1 MKLKPSESV
10 EDQVR
15 RMGRADFAAG
25 VSRDLGQQ
33 TWMPSSQARIH
44 WLEGWDSA
52 KQQGFQQTTFDFG
65 DTPCSIEIETNH
77 Q

>member
-1 MKLKPSESV
+1 
-10 EDQVR
+10 
-15 RMGRADFAAG
+15 MGRTDFAAG

-33 TWMPSSQARIH
+33 SWMPHSLARIH

-65 DTPCSIEIETNH
+65 DTSCKTETDQNH

>member
-10 EDQVR
+10 ADQIR
-15 RMGRADFAAG
+15 RMGREDFAAG

-33 TWMPSSQARIH
+33 TWMPHSLARIH
-44 WLEGWDSA
+44 WLEGWDGA

-65 DTPCSIEIETNH
+65 DTSCDTTTETSR

>member
-1 MKLKPSESV
+1 MKLKSSESIA
-10 EDQVR
+10 DQVR
-15 RMGRADFAAG
+15 KMGRTDFAAG

-52 KQQGFQQTTFDFG
+52 KQQGFQQTTLDFG
-65 DTPCSIEIETNH
+65 DTNDDEASIDSL
-77 Q
+77 